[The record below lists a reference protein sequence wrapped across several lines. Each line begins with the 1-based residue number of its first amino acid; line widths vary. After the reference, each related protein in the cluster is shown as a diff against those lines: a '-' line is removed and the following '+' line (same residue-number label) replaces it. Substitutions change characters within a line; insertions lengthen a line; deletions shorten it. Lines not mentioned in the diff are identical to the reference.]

1 MPWPLSERPTQQ
13 LRCDTAANNC
23 GSNCPANHTTVT
35 LANLDPDERTDGS
48 SYRFSN
54 CCTVSVPNRSTHTCA
69 DIGANRSADS

>member
-1 MPWPLSERPTQQ
+1 MADIHTNRRTVCFADSNP
-13 LRCDTAANNC
+13 NC